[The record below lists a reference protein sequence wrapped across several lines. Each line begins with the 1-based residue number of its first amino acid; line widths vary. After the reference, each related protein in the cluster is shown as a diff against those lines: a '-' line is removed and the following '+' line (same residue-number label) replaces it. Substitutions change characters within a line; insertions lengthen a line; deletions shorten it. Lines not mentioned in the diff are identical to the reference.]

1 MIAVTVARA
10 RGCAALLLG
19 GCLLFACELSGSTD
33 AGGAIDVPDVP
44 TDPTKVDGWQDEAL
58 GLVASLFPDLPRE
71 EVASIITSLDFSEIL
86 ALRNE
91 LKAARA
97 AAAEFVDHLTTTAAE
112 RVAQRNEDLAAH
124 NGGFP
129 QGLAA
134 VGRVCRYDASHGRG
148 TLDLS
153 GVFNGRQ
160 SVSLSAA
167 NVALHVDGVPRAFS
181 LSCLAGGQTVDVV
194 FLIDITGSMTNVI
207 HAVRNSVVDFVDL
220 LEARGVRGTVS
231 VVTFQDTVGVNRGF
245 QEPALPGNIER
256 SPFFVPISLSDSA
269 QVAALRAFVNRL
281 EANQGADVPENL
293 SAAIDFARSNVIGT
307 MAGGQPNVIGD
318 GREDPI
324 GASAFPALTSDRQ
337 VFVALTDST
346 FHGDDRGPG
355 NSSLRGGFVPRDA
368 ATILASLHR
377 TGTTVHVSDPS
388 WVDSSLSTSSASV
401 DSDFW
406 AIHTG
411 GVGEDSMLG
420 YSLTDLELVV
430 VAEQTGLLDITLDKI
445 IGSSCTLQFEG
456 ELSATAQVELH
467 LELATASYRT
477 PISIE
482 RF

>member
-1 MIAVTVARA
+1 MVAGTVARV
-10 RGCAALLLG
+10 RRYRALLLSV
-19 GCLLFACELSGSTD
+19 CLLLACDLSGSTD
-33 AGGAIDVPDVP
+33 ADGTVDVPDVP
-44 TDPTKVDGWQDEAL
+44 TDPKKLAGWQDEAL
-58 GLVASLFPDLPRE
+58 SLVTSLFPDLPRE
-71 EVASIITSLDFSEIL
+71 ELVSIITSLDLSEL
-86 ALRNE
+86 VSLRNE

-97 AAAEFVDHLTTTAAE
+97 AAAEFVDHLFTTAE
-112 RVAQRNEDLAAH
+112 ESVAQRNEALAAH

-134 VGRVCRYDASHGRG
+134 VGKVCRYDVSQRRAA
-148 TLDLS
+148 LDLS
-153 GVFNGRQ
+153 GVFAGRE
-160 SVSLSAA
+160 SVSLSEA
-167 NVALHVDGVPRAFS
+167 NVALHVDGVQRAFS
-181 LSCLAGGQTVDVV
+181 LDCLAGGQTVDVV

-256 SPFFVPISLSDSA
+256 SPFFVPVSLSDSA
-269 QVAALRAFVNRL
+269 QVDALRAFVNRL
-281 EANQGADVPENL
+281 EANQGADAPENL
-293 SAAIDFARSNVIGT
+293 SAAIDFARNNVIGT

-324 GASAFPALTSDRQ
+324 GTSAFAELTSDRQ

-368 ATILASLHR
+368 ATILASLQR
-377 TGTTVHVSDPS
+377 TGATVHVSDPS
-388 WVDSSLSTSSASV
+388 WIDRSLSASSASV

-411 GVGEDSMLG
+411 GVGEDYMLG

-456 ELSATAQVELH
+456 ELSVAAQVELNI
-467 LELATASYRT
+467 EFATTSYRT
-477 PISIE
+477 PIAIE